1 MLLLVLGLLCFF
13 ATHAVRIYGDGL
25 RTRAIALG
33 GPLTWKGLYS
43 LVALLGLV
51 LISDGYRAMRQ
62 DTTLLWT
69 VPVGARHP
77 MTLLVLLA
85 FILVAATYVPGNRIK
100 RLVGHPML
108 AGVKLWAFAH
118 LVVKGTLAGV
128 VLFGSFLIWAVAL
141 YAVSRRRDR
150 REGVQYPAGSLGGDI
165 TTVVVGVVAWAAFA
179 FFGHLWL
186 LGVAPFGQ

>member
-51 LISDGYRAMRQ
+51 LISDGYGAMRQ

-69 VPVGARHP
+69 VPVGVRHP